1 MGDDRV
7 GHAVAVRIHEQLGA
21 ILQRP
26 AGKYLSFRGSGIL
39 GTENQ
44 VPVAGLLGGEQRIFH
59 DETPGNDA
67 VRRGFPGISLD
78 QSIHGQIDVEVGQ
91 FQRRILQFHDLRFK
105 VKICN
110 LRIFRRR
117 FFNHDDLISGFF
129 RKRKRRHGQ
138 QQRDEQ
144 CERSLDVTL
153 HVLFLPNFI
162 HCIAVERSSH

>member
-7 GHAVAVRIHEQLGA
+7 GHAVAVGIHEQPGA
-21 ILQRP
+21 ILQCP
-26 AGKYLSFRGSGIL
+26 AGKYLSFRGCGIL

-44 VPVAGLLGGEQRIFH
+44 VPLASLLCGEQRIFH
-59 DETPGNDA
+59 DETPGYDT
-67 VRRGFPGISLD
+67 VKRRVPGISLD
-78 QSIHGQIDVEVGQ
+78 QSIHGQIDIEVGQ

-129 RKRKRRHGQ
+129 RKRERRHGQ
-138 QQRDEQ
+138 QHRDEQ
-144 CERSLDVTL
+144 CECSLDVMF
-153 HVLFLPNFI
+153 HVLFLPNNI
-162 HCIAVERSSH
+162 HCRSPSS